1 MGASG
6 ERGRLARGVWRPAK
20 HTLVRCPVARDD
32 TLGIHSLK
40 TLGGEKRGE
49 VRRETHRTASE
60 TLALPNHSSRAR
72 RQGGD
77 GVALVVTLLML
88 SVITFLAIAF
98 LSMSRSNRSAVSAS
112 LDAA

>member
-1 MGASG
+1 MLTIKHLTRNKRFLAVFGGIEQPMGASG

-60 TLALPNHSSRAR
+60 TLALPNHSSGFR
-72 RQGGD
+72 RS
-77 GVALVVTLLML
+77 TEN
-88 SVITFLAIAF
+88 SEEPNKTRNKP
-98 LSMSRSNRSAVSAS
+98 SREP
-112 LDAA
+112 